1 MADTT
6 QGNTGAPIEA
16 LLRERAR
23 YNEWL
28 TKLDGASSGVPH
40 AVRDKVRSD
49 YDGRLRRVMEELKSH
64 AATIRDELARHRS
77 AQADLE
83 SRRSAAEEALAE
95 ASVRHTVGEYSDDEW
110 RRLSEETSQALGLV
124 QADLAKV
131 RAEITRLVEVQGLI
145 ADRPQMPPAPMTGS
159 ASASPTAFASTPG
172 EPPRA
177 TPTLVSSQS
186 SPLAPSADAA
196 ATAAPNIA
204 MLPDPTPDIS
214 AAASATLPIEPIVPI
229 QVPPAAPVA
238 ASAPRF
244 VPKPGAE
251 PARRTGGGAGPPV
264 DELAFLKSVS
274 ADSAS
279 GAAAGT
285 AAQPGRRSGETPRPD
300 IGPAEQPPAPGG
312 KNQAK
317 TLKCGE
323 CGTLNRATEWYC
335 ERCGAELAAL

>member
-1 MADTT
+1 MAETN
-6 QGNTGAPIEA
+6 NTGAPIEA

-23 YNEWL
+23 YNDWL
-28 TKLDGASSGVPH
+28 AKLDGASSGVPH
-40 AVRDKVRSD
+40 AVRDKVRID

-83 SRRSAAEEALAE
+83 SRRSVAEEALAE

-145 ADRPQMPPAPMTGS
+145 ADPVKPEPAVSRAPAPAPPPAS
-159 ASASPTAFASTPG
+159 VAAHPTRPLTAALVSTPQ
-172 EPPRA
+172 A
-177 TPTLVSSQS
+177 
-186 SPLAPSADAA
+186 PLAPSADAA
-196 ATAAPNIA
+196 ATAAPPID
-204 MLPDPTPDIS
+204 MLPDPIPDVTAAVGTNS
-214 AAASATLPIEPIVPI
+214 AVEPVAPAIM
-229 QVPPAAPVA
+229 PPA
-238 ASAPRF
+238 APRF
-244 VPKPGAE
+244 VPKPSSE
-251 PARRTGGGAGPPV
+251 PARPRASGGSPV

-274 ADSAS
+274 ADAGAPS
-279 GAAAGT
+279 GASAPAG
-285 AAQPGRRSGETPRPD
+285 QPGRRNGETPRAE
-300 IGPAEQPPAPGG
+300 IPADAAPGG
-312 KNQAK
+312 KSQAK

-323 CGTLNRATEWYC
+323 CGTLNRPTEWYC

>member
-1 MADTT
+1 MADTNS
-6 QGNTGAPIEA
+6 NTGAPIEA

-28 TKLDGASSGVPH
+28 AKLDSASSGVPH

-64 AATIRDELARHRS
+64 AAAIRDELARHRS
-77 AQADLE
+77 AHADLE

-145 ADRPQMPPAPMTGS
+145 ADRPTVSGAPVTVSAPAPS
-159 ASASPTAFASTPG
+159 PISPSSPTGAAAPSLVSPSTP
-172 EPPRA
+172 
-177 TPTLVSSQS
+177 
-186 SPLAPSADAA
+186 LASPSADAA
-196 ATAAPNIA
+196 ATAAPNID
-204 MLPDPTPDIS
+204 MLPDPTPDVS
-214 AAASATLPIEPIVPI
+214 AAASSTLPIESVPA
-229 QVPPAAPVA
+229 PPAPPVA
-238 ASAPRF
+238 AAAPRF
-244 VPKPGAE
+244 VPRPAAE
-251 PARRTGGGAGPPV
+251 PARPRAGGGAPV

-274 ADSAS
+274 ADALPGGGNS
-279 GAAAGT
+279 GQST
-285 AAQPGRRSGETPRPD
+285 RRSGETPRAD
-300 IGPAEQPPAPGG
+300 TAAEPPAAGG

-323 CGTLNRATEWYC
+323 CGTLNRPTEWYC

>member
-6 QGNTGAPIEA
+6 NTTGAPIEA

-28 TKLDGASSGVPH
+28 AKLDSASSGVPP

-77 AQADLE
+77 AHADLE
-83 SRRSAAEEALAE
+83 ARRSAAEEALAE

-145 ADRPQMPPAPMTGS
+145 ADRPQVPPVSSVAPLPES
-159 ASASPTAFASTPG
+159 ARNG
-172 EPPRA
+172 
-177 TPTLVSSQS
+177 PTLVSSPPTA
-186 SPLAPSADAA
+186 PLAAPSADAA
-196 ATAAPNIA
+196 ATAAPNIDL
-204 MLPDPTPDIS
+204 LPDPTPDIS
-214 AAASATLPIEPIVPI
+214 AAASATLPIEPVVPA
-229 QVPPAAPVA
+229 PPAAPVA

-244 VPKPGAE
+244 VPKPAVE
-251 PARRTGGGAGPPV
+251 PARARGAAAPV

-274 ADSAS
+274 SNSGGSAPAP
-279 GAAAGT
+279 AA
-285 AAQPGRRSGETPRPD
+285 RRSGETVR
-300 IGPAEQPPAPGG
+300 PAEVPAEPAAAPGG

-323 CGTLNRATEWYC
+323 CGTLNRPTEWYC

>member
-1 MADTT
+1 MADSTNS
-6 QGNTGAPIEA
+6 NTGAPIEA

-28 TKLDGASSGVPH
+28 AKLDSASSGVPH

-64 AATIRDELARHRS
+64 AAAIRDELARHRS
-77 AQADLE
+77 AHADLE

-145 ADRPQMPPAPMTGS
+145 ADRPAAGAPVPSPVPAPPVGTPPAPSGPS
-159 ASASPTAFASTPG
+159 APSLVSLAAPLASP
-172 EPPRA
+172 
-177 TPTLVSSQS
+177 
-186 SPLAPSADAA
+186 SPDAA

-204 MLPDPTPDIS
+204 MLPDPTPDMS
-214 AAASATLPIEPIVPI
+214 AAASSTLPAEVVPM
-229 QVPPAAPVA
+229 PPALPVA
-238 ASAPRF
+238 AAAPRF
-244 VPKPGAE
+244 VPRPAAE
-251 PARRTGGGAGPPV
+251 PARPRSGGAAPV

-274 ADSAS
+274 ADPVG
-279 GAAAGT
+279 GAAGNASNS
-285 AAQPGRRSGETPRPD
+285 GRRSGETPRVDSP
-300 IGPAEQPPAPGG
+300 GEPGAAAAGG

-323 CGTLNRATEWYC
+323 CGTLNRPTEWYC

>member
-1 MADTT
+1 MADTNNT
-6 QGNTGAPIEA
+6 GTGAPIEA

-23 YNEWL
+23 YTEWL
-28 TKLDGASSGVPH
+28 AKLDSASSGVPH

-77 AQADLE
+77 SQADLE

-110 RRLSEETSQALGLV
+110 RRLSEETSRALGLV

-131 RAEITRLVEVQGLI
+131 RSEITRLVEVQALI
-145 ADRPQMPPAPMTGS
+145 ADRPPAGAAAPSAPAHPSAPAPGPAAPPAP
-159 ASASPTAFASTPG
+159 
-172 EPPRA
+172 
-177 TPTLVSSQS
+177 TLVTTPSA
-186 SPLAPSADAA
+186 PATPSADAA
-196 ATAAPNIA
+196 ATTAPPID
-204 MLPDPTPDIS
+204 MLPDPTPDV
-214 AAASATLPIEPIVPI
+214 AAAVGSASAVEPVMPFA
-229 QVPPAAPVA
+229 VPPSAPVP

-244 VPKPGAE
+244 VPKPASE
-251 PARRTGGGAGPPV
+251 PARPRGGGSAAPV

-274 ADSAS
+274 TDSAGS
-279 GAAAGT
+279 AGPAT
-285 AAQPGRRSGETPRPD
+285 QPGRRSGETSRPD
-300 IGPAEQPPAPGG
+300 IAPEPAAAASGG

-323 CGTLNRATEWYC
+323 CGTLNRPTEWYC

>member
-6 QGNTGAPIEA
+6 NNTGAPIEA

-40 AVRDKVRSD
+40 AVRDKVRTD

-64 AATIRDELARHRS
+64 AAAIRDELARHRS

-145 ADRPQMPPAPMTGS
+145 ADRPQPLVVSGP
-159 ASASPTAFASTPG
+159 ASAAGPHPNPAGAAPSLVSTPS
-172 EPPRA
+172 A
-177 TPTLVSSQS
+177 
-186 SPLAPSADAA
+186 PLAPSADAA
-196 ATAAPNIA
+196 ATAAPPID
-204 MLPDPTPDIS
+204 MLPDPTPDMS
-214 AAASATLPIEPIVPI
+214 AAASATLPAEPMVP
-229 QVPPAAPVA
+229 VPPPAPVA
-238 ASAPRF
+238 AAAPRF
-244 VPKPGAE
+244 VPKPVAE
-251 PARRTGGGAGPPV
+251 PGRPRGAGSGAAV

-274 ADSAS
+274 ADSS
-279 GAAAGT
+279 TGGSAGS
-285 AAQPGRRSGETPRPD
+285 AMQPGRRSGETARSD
-300 IGPAEQPPAPGG
+300 APAAESTTAAPAG

-323 CGTLNRATEWYC
+323 CGTLNRPTEWYC

>member
-1 MADTT
+1 MAETNPNT
-6 QGNTGAPIEA
+6 GNTGAPIEA

-28 TKLDGASSGVPH
+28 AKLDGASSGVPH

-145 ADRPQMPPAPMTGS
+145 SDRPQAPPGGSAAASGLSPSSGAPAAAPPAPS
-159 ASASPTAFASTPG
+159 
-172 EPPRA
+172 
-177 TPTLVSSQS
+177 LVSALS
-186 SPLAPSADAA
+186 SPLGPSADAA
-196 ATAAPNIA
+196 ATAAPNIEL
-204 MLPDPTPDIS
+204 LPDPTPDMA
-214 AAASATLPIEPIVPI
+214 AAASATLPVEPVIPVTQPG
-229 QVPPAAPVA
+229 PVA

-244 VPKPGAE
+244 VPKPAAE
-251 PARRTGGGAGPPV
+251 PSRARSSGTQV

-274 ADSAS
+274 ADSAGAGGPS
-279 GAAAGT
+279 GSPI
-285 AAQPGRRSGETPRPD
+285 QPGRRSGETPKVEA
-300 IGPAEQPPAPGG
+300 PAEPAPPGG
-312 KNQAK
+312 KTQAK

-323 CGTLNRATEWYC
+323 CGTLNRPTEWYC

>member
-6 QGNTGAPIEA
+6 NTTGAPIEA

-28 TKLDGASSGVPH
+28 AKLDGASSGVPP
-40 AVRDKVRSD
+40 AVRDKVRAD

-145 ADRPQMPPAPMTGS
+145 ADRPQVAASLGVPVPPEPARNGPSLVTS
-159 ASASPTAFASTPG
+159 ASAA
-172 EPPRA
+172 
-177 TPTLVSSQS
+177 
-186 SPLAPSADAA
+186 PLASPSADAA
-196 ATAAPNIA
+196 ATAAPNID

-214 AAASATLPIEPIVPI
+214 AAASASLPVEPVVPI
-229 QVPPAAPVA
+229 HSAAPVA
-238 ASAPRF
+238 AAAPRF
-244 VPKPGAE
+244 VPKPASE
-251 PARRTGGGAGPPV
+251 PARPRGGSAPV

-274 ADSAS
+274 ANS
-279 GAAAGT
+279 GAPAVSP
-285 AAQPGRRSGETPRPD
+285 PGRRSGETPRPAD
-300 IGPAEQPPAPGG
+300 TPAEPAPAAGG

-323 CGTLNRATEWYC
+323 CGTLNRPTEWYC

>member
-6 QGNTGAPIEA
+6 NTTGAPIEA

-23 YNEWL
+23 FSEWL
-28 TKLDGASSGVPH
+28 AKLDSAASGVPH

-83 SRRSAAEEALAE
+83 GRRSAAEEALAE

-145 ADRPQMPPAPMTGS
+145 ADRPQVSAVSGGS
-159 ASASPTAFASTPG
+159 PLP
-172 EPPRA
+172 EPPRSA
-177 TPTLVSSQS
+177 PTLVSTPPSA
-186 SPLAPSADAA
+186 PLASPSADAA
-196 ATAAPNIA
+196 ATAAPNIDL
-204 MLPDPTPDIS
+204 LPDPTPDVS
-214 AAASATLPIEPIVPI
+214 AAASATLPVEPVVP
-229 QVPPAAPVA
+229 VPPPVPVP

-244 VPKPGAE
+244 VPKPAAE
-251 PARRTGGGAGPPV
+251 PVRARGGAAPV

-274 ADSAS
+274 SNSTAP
-279 GAAAGT
+279 AAAPG
-285 AAQPGRRSGETPRPD
+285 GRRSGETARPSE
-300 IGPAEQPPAPGG
+300 IPAEPAAAAPGG

-323 CGTLNRATEWYC
+323 CGTLNRPTEWYC
-335 ERCGAELAAL
+335 ERCGAELAGI

>member
-6 QGNTGAPIEA
+6 NNTGAPIEA

-28 TKLDGASSGVPH
+28 AKLDGASSGVPP
-40 AVRDKVRSD
+40 AVRDKVRGD

-145 ADRPQMPPAPMTGS
+145 ADRPQISAPAASMAAAAPSPAP
-159 ASASPTAFASTPG
+159 ATAAPS
-172 EPPRA
+172 
-177 TPTLVSSQS
+177 LVSSPA

-196 ATAAPNIA
+196 ATAAPPID

-214 AAASATLPIEPIVPI
+214 AAASAMLPVEPVMP
-229 QVPPAAPVA
+229 VPPAAPVA
-238 ASAPRF
+238 AAAPRF

-251 PARRTGGGAGPPV
+251 PARRAAGSGSPV

-274 ADSAS
+274 ADAPH
-279 GAAAGT
+279 AGPAT
-285 AAQPGRRSGETPRPD
+285 QGGRRSGEVARPEV
-300 IGPAEQPPAPGG
+300 PAEPATAAPGG

-323 CGTLNRATEWYC
+323 CGTLNRPTEWYC

>member
-6 QGNTGAPIEA
+6 NSTGAPIEA

-28 TKLDGASSGVPH
+28 AKLDGASSGVPH

-49 YDGRLRRVMEELKSH
+49 YDTRLRRVMEELKSH

-145 ADRPQMPPAPMTGS
+145 ADRPQAPSGPASAPASAATAPHPAPMLVTAPS
-159 ASASPTAFASTPG
+159 A
-172 EPPRA
+172 
-177 TPTLVSSQS
+177 
-186 SPLAPSADAA
+186 PLATPSADAA
-196 ATAAPNIA
+196 ATAAPPID
-204 MLPDPTPDIS
+204 MLPDPTPDVS
-214 AAASATLPIEPIVPI
+214 AASGSASAVEPVVPLA
-229 QVPPAAPVA
+229 VPPVPPTPT
-238 ASAPRF
+238 SAPRF
-244 VPKPGAE
+244 VPKPSPE
-251 PARRTGGGAGPPV
+251 PARSRTGGGGAPV

-274 ADSAS
+274 ADAGVAGSANP
-279 GAAAGT
+279 
-285 AAQPGRRSGETPRPD
+285 PGRRSGETHRPEA
-300 IGPAEQPPAPGG
+300 PAEPAAPAAAG
-312 KNQAK
+312 KHQAK

>member
-1 MADTT
+1 MADTSN
-6 QGNTGAPIEA
+6 NTGAPIEA

-23 YNEWL
+23 YTEWL
-28 TKLDGASSGVPH
+28 AKLDSASSGVPH

-83 SRRSAAEEALAE
+83 SRRSVAEEALAE

-110 RRLSEETSQALGLV
+110 RRLSEETSRALGLV

-131 RAEITRLVEVQGLI
+131 RSEITRLVEVQALI
-145 ADRPQMPPAPMTGS
+145 ADRPQAAAASSAHPPAPAPGPAGPPARALVTTPS
-159 ASASPTAFASTPG
+159 AP
-172 EPPRA
+172 A
-177 TPTLVSSQS
+177 T
-186 SPLAPSADAA
+186 PSADAA
-196 ATAAPNIA
+196 ATTAPPID
-204 MLPDPTPDIS
+204 MLPDPTPDVS
-214 AAASATLPIEPIVPI
+214 AAVGSASAVEPVMPFA
-229 QVPPAAPVA
+229 VPPAAPVP

-244 VPKPGAE
+244 VPKPASE
-251 PARRTGGGAGPPV
+251 PARLRGGSAAPV

-274 ADSAS
+274 TDSAGS
-279 GAAAGT
+279 TGPAS
-285 AAQPGRRSGETPRPD
+285 QPGRRSGETSRPD
-300 IGPAEQPPAPGG
+300 ISPEPASAAPGG

>member
-6 QGNTGAPIEA
+6 NNTGAPIEA

-28 TKLDGASSGVPH
+28 AKLDGASSGVPH

-49 YDGRLRRVMEELKSH
+49 YDTRLRRVMEELKSH
-64 AATIRDELARHRS
+64 AAAIRDELARHRS

-145 ADRPQMPPAPMTGS
+145 ADRPQAPGGPAP
-159 ASASPTAFASTPG
+159 A
-172 EPPRA
+172 PPPP
-177 TPTLVSSQS
+177 PTLVSAPSE
-186 SPLAPSADAA
+186 PLATPSAAAA
-196 ATAAPNIA
+196 ATTAPPID
-204 MLPDPTPDIS
+204 MLPDPTPDV
-214 AAASATLPIEPIVPI
+214 AAAVGSASAVEPVVPLA
-229 QVPPAAPVA
+229 VPPVPPTPAA
-238 ASAPRF
+238 APRF
-244 VPKPGAE
+244 VPKPAPE
-251 PARRTGGGAGPPV
+251 PARSRTGGGGVPV

-274 ADSAS
+274 ADAGPAGS
-279 GAAAGT
+279 AGT
-285 AAQPGRRSGETPRPD
+285 ATQPGRRSGETHRPEAAAEPA
-300 IGPAEQPPAPGG
+300 GPSAGG

>member
-6 QGNTGAPIEA
+6 NTTGAPIEA

-28 TKLDGASSGVPH
+28 AKLDGASSDVPP

-83 SRRSAAEEALAE
+83 ARRSAAEEALAE

-145 ADRPQMPPAPMTGS
+145 ADRPQSAGLGAGTEPSRPA
-159 ASASPTAFASTPG
+159 
-172 EPPRA
+172 
-177 TPTLVSSQS
+177 PTLVSA
-186 SPLAPSADAA
+186 PAGLATPSADAA

-204 MLPDPTPDIS
+204 LLPDPTPDVS
-214 AAASATLPIEPIVPI
+214 AAASATLPVEPVVP
-229 QVPPAAPVA
+229 ATPVA

-244 VPKPGAE
+244 VPKPAAE
-251 PARRTGGGAGPPV
+251 PARSRGGAAPV

-274 ADSAS
+274 ANSSGGGPAASAS
-279 GAAAGT
+279 T
-285 AAQPGRRSGETPRPD
+285 SRRSGETARPTEM
-300 IGPAEQPPAPGG
+300 PAEPAAAAGG
-312 KNQAK
+312 KSQAK

-323 CGTLNRATEWYC
+323 CGTLNRPTEWYC

>member
-6 QGNTGAPIEA
+6 NSNTGAPIEA

-28 TKLDGASSGVPH
+28 AKLDGASSGVPH

-77 AQADLE
+77 AHADLE

-145 ADRPQMPPAPMTGS
+145 ADRPASAAGPTPAAPPIAPATPAPPGPASPPASS
-159 ASASPTAFASTPG
+159 APS
-172 EPPRA
+172 
-177 TPTLVSSQS
+177 LVSAAA
-186 SPLAPSADAA
+186 PLAAPSADAA
-196 ATAAPNIA
+196 ATAAPNID
-204 MLPDPTPDIS
+204 MLPDPTPDVS
-214 AAASATLPIEPIVPI
+214 AAANSTLPVEPVPI
-229 QVPPAAPVA
+229 PSPPVA

-244 VPKPGAE
+244 VPRPATE
-251 PARRTGGGAGPPV
+251 PARSRTGGGGAPL

-274 ADSAS
+274 ADSAGGS
-279 GAAAGT
+279 PGHAT
-285 AAQPGRRSGETPRPD
+285 HPGRRSGETQKVDTPPD
-300 IGPAEQPPAPGG
+300 PAAGPGG

-323 CGTLNRATEWYC
+323 CGTLNRPTEWYC

>member
-6 QGNTGAPIEA
+6 NSTGAPIEA

-23 YNEWL
+23 FTEWL
-28 TKLDGASSGVPH
+28 AKLDSAASGVPP

-64 AATIRDELARHRS
+64 AATIRDDLARHRS

-83 SRRSAAEEALAE
+83 ARRSAAEEALAE

-145 ADRPQMPPAPMTGS
+145 ADRPQVSGSGGSPLPEPARNG
-159 ASASPTAFASTPG
+159 
-172 EPPRA
+172 
-177 TPTLVSSQS
+177 PTLVSTPSPA
-186 SPLAPSADAA
+186 PLAALSADAA
-196 ATAAPNIA
+196 ATAAPNIDL
-204 MLPDPTPDIS
+204 LPDPTPDVS
-214 AAASATLPIEPIVPI
+214 AAANASLPVEPVNPT
-229 QVPPAAPVA
+229 PPATPVA

-244 VPKPGAE
+244 VPKPAAE
-251 PARRTGGGAGPPV
+251 PVRARTSGGPV

-274 ADSAS
+274 SNSA
-279 GAAAGT
+279 GPTT
-285 AAQPGRRSGETPRPD
+285 APAGRRSGETARPTE
-300 IGPAEQPPAPGG
+300 IPAEPAAAAPAG

-323 CGTLNRATEWYC
+323 CGTLNRPTEWYC

>member
-1 MADTT
+1 MADTSNNT
-6 QGNTGAPIEA
+6 GTGAPIEA

-28 TKLDGASSGVPH
+28 AKLDGASSGVPH
-40 AVRDKVRSD
+40 AVRDKVRTD

-64 AATIRDELARHRS
+64 AATIRDDLARHRS
-77 AQADLE
+77 AHADLE
-83 SRRSAAEEALAE
+83 ARRSAAEEALAE

-131 RAEITRLVEVQGLI
+131 RAEITRLVEVQALI
-145 ADRPQMPPAPMTGS
+145 ADRPQPGGVGGSGPSSGVAPGMPAPS
-159 ASASPTAFASTPG
+159 LVNTP
-172 EPPRA
+172 A
-177 TPTLVSSQS
+177 A
-186 SPLAPSADAA
+186 PLASPSADAA

-204 MLPDPTPDIS
+204 ILPDPVPDVS
-214 AAASATLPIEPIVPI
+214 AAASSTLPSEPSIPLA
-229 QVPPAAPVA
+229 PAAA
-238 ASAPRF
+238 APRF
-244 VPKPGAE
+244 VPKPTVEA
-251 PARRTGGGAGPPV
+251 ARPRSGGAAAGATV

-274 ADSAS
+274 ADS
-279 GAAAGT
+279 GAAAVP
-285 AAQPGRRSGETPRPD
+285 ARRSGEHAR
-300 IGPAEQPPAPGG
+300 AEASAEPAPAQGAG

-323 CGTLNRATEWYC
+323 CGTLNRPTEWYC

>member
-6 QGNTGAPIEA
+6 NTGAPIEA

-23 YNEWL
+23 YTEWL
-28 TKLDGASSGVPH
+28 AKLDGASSGVPH
-40 AVRDKVRSD
+40 VVRDKVRSD

-77 AQADLE
+77 AQVDLE
-83 SRRSAAEEALAE
+83 ARRSAAEEALAE

-145 ADRPQMPPAPMTGS
+145 ADPVKPAAAVIPGAAPAPHG
-159 ASASPTAFASTPG
+159 APGPTLISTP
-172 EPPRA
+172 
-177 TPTLVSSQS
+177 S
-186 SPLAPSADAA
+186 SPLATPSADAA
-196 ATAAPNIA
+196 AIAAPNIDL
-204 MLPDPTPDIS
+204 LPDPTPDVS
-214 AAASATLPIEPIVPI
+214 AAARATLPMEPVIPLA
-229 QVPPAAPVA
+229 VPPPAPAA

-244 VPKPGAE
+244 VPKPAGE
-251 PARRTGGGAGPPV
+251 PARPRAGGGGAPV

-274 ADSAS
+274 ADAAPSATQ
-279 GAAAGT
+279 A
-285 AAQPGRRSGETPRPD
+285 GRRSGETQKHDLGAEPAAA
-300 IGPAEQPPAPGG
+300 GPAG

-323 CGTLNRATEWYC
+323 CGTLNRPTEWYC